1 MIEGV
6 FRAISLQTGYGDC
19 RDFDPDCPQ
28 WAEEG
33 HCSRAKAFLLR
44 GHKDNGKEHGDY
56 YIVYWGYIRM
66 MEKKMETAIWGL
78 GFRA

>member
-19 RDFDPDCPQ
+19 RDFDPACPQ

-33 HCSRAKAFLLR
+33 HCSRAKAFLL
-44 GHKDNGKEHGDY
+44 GGIG
-56 YIVYWGYIRM
+56 I
-66 MEKKMETAIWGL
+66 MEKNMETTI
-78 GFRA
+78 